1 VWVRSRPMAG
11 DHSRRRVWGQRP
23 GQPDASPPSLA
34 FRLCSWRM
42 DRPMDLRL
50 QTRGGRI
57 GDRLRQV
64 AAHKL
69 SGLERME
76 PALVRVEIEVISQKN
91 SQRVEAVAAT
101 ARKTYR
107 AHADAREV
115 ESALDVVVDKLERQV
130 RDHHQKRRARL
141 IAGAGRVI
149 SARSIGEGRDRAT
162 PARDGDETS

>member
-1 VWVRSRPMAG
+1 
-11 DHSRRRVWGQRP
+11 
-23 GQPDASPPSLA
+23 
-34 FRLCSWRM
+34 
-42 DRPMDLRL
+42 MDLRL

-57 GDRLRQV
+57 GDRLRQI

-101 ARKTYR
+101 ARKTFR

-130 RDHHQKRRARL
+130 RDHHKKRRARL
-141 IAGAGRVI
+141 IAGAGRVK
-149 SARSIGEGRDRAT
+149 SAQSIGEGKDRAT
-162 PARDGDETS
+162 RARDGDETS

>member
-1 VWVRSRPMAG
+1 
-11 DHSRRRVWGQRP
+11 
-23 GQPDASPPSLA
+23 
-34 FRLCSWRM
+34 
-42 DRPMDLRL
+42 MDLRL
-50 QTRGGRI
+50 QARGARI

-91 SQRVEAVAAT
+91 TQRVEVVAAT

-115 ESALDVVVDKLERQV
+115 EAALDVVVDKLERQV
-130 RDHHQKRRARL
+130 RDHHKKRRARL
-141 IAGAGRVI
+141 IAGAGRVK
-149 SARSIGEGRDRAT
+149 SARPGAERRRAT
-162 PARDGDETS
+162 PASGGDEEA

>member
-1 VWVRSRPMAG
+1 
-11 DHSRRRVWGQRP
+11 
-23 GQPDASPPSLA
+23 
-34 FRLCSWRM
+34 
-42 DRPMDLRL
+42 MDLRL
-50 QTRGGRI
+50 QARGGRI
-57 GDRLRQV
+57 GERLRQV

-115 ESALDVVVDKLERQV
+115 ESALDVVVDKLERQI
-130 RDHHQKRRARL
+130 RDHRKKRRARL
-141 IAGAGRVI
+141 IAGAGRVK
-149 SARSIGEGRDRAT
+149 SGRPASEPSERAT
-162 PARDGDETS
+162 RTRGGDETS